1 MRALFQVDLLLVG
14 SYQFYFYFYLFF
26 IFCCDGRFE

>member
-14 SYQFYFYFYLFF
+14 SYQFYLFF